1 MLFVVTFV
9 PRLSHKDIGLKH
21 MYCWT
26 CPLFLPIFLMSKNLL
41 RRTKL
46 VNVFSFEHFAN
57 KKVV

>member
-21 MYCWT
+21 VGFVHF
-26 CPLFLPIFLMSKNLL
+26 FLPIFLMSKNLL